1 MLEVWK
7 PPYGTLYYFDFSSV
21 FKYWHFVDIEF
32 KLYEDNIISYTLLLH
47 VWNLFLYS
55 LHVIF
60 IWF

>member
-1 MLEVWK
+1 M
-7 PPYGTLYYFDFSSV
+7 

-32 KLYEDNIISYTLLLH
+32 KLYEDHIISYTLLLH
-47 VWNLFLYS
+47 VWNLLYS